1 MLFANSF
8 LSLIQ
13 YGTVL
18 GRCFCVRFCQ
28 AILQCTS
35 GCSVVTLLSTKQK
48 AVFPWLVVWLLDKII
63 SSDANLFIFRE
74 VLRMRGGARAHS
86 FRMHVYLTQMHYNTT
101 YADKRDAKDPSQSKD
116 LPPKR
121 IIRDVRLLLVQHT
134 MWERPRYKDLSL
146 LASSG

>member
-1 MLFANSF
+1 
-8 LSLIQ
+8 
-13 YGTVL
+13 
-18 GRCFCVRFCQ
+18 
-28 AILQCTS
+28 
-35 GCSVVTLLSTKQK
+35 
-48 AVFPWLVVWLLDKII
+48 
-63 SSDANLFIFRE
+63 
-74 VLRMRGGARAHS
+74 MRGGARAHS
-86 FRMHVYLTQMHYNTT
+86 YRMHVYFTRIHYNTT